1 MFMTDNNRRLI
12 QKITAIICLFCLT
25 AAVLIAWLNPAKGY
39 ELNIYEST
47 PILVWI
53 LITLAILGG
62 IVIIILGMV
71 TRDNE
76 SINYWILGLAILII
90 SRFSI
95 LYIPYIRDYVTW
107 SGDNIRYWGL
117 IKDIVLTGHFS
128 SDNFYPITHI
138 AISNVILIT
147 KMPLAIVANLST
159 AFISM
164 LFVLST
170 YLFVGAITRNK
181 RLQIISL
188 VISGS
193 VMLLESYNVILA
205 PNGWSIIFMP
215 LLFYL
220 YLNQTTRKF
229 RVLFVILLLVYPFFH
244 PLSSFMLI
252 IMLIILGIM
261 NWIVPHFLKK
271 YLLIT
276 TPPLMIYAVIE
287 FTIFILWIIP
297 QQLFNSNI
305 EIIWQQ
311 ITSGVGSGK
320 LAELGE
326 NLNKLNIH
334 GIDFYVLLLK
344 MFGADIILIILSI
357 IGIICL
363 LIIGIKKRRFGN
375 NSQELLPFACVFCV
389 CGIFYLAYLLG
400 LPGTSSLGQ
409 GQMDRRFLGYAEI
422 LIPLFAAFPIYIL
435 LESINFRRLA
445 YFAVFCLIG
454 MSSILSIVALY
465 NSPIIE
471 QPNAQVTLMDM
482 TGTQWFINAKD
493 DSVNCTYISSSP
505 VDYAYAILG
514 TTETENWI
522 NIYGGVSQLPD
533 HFGYDEQSSLGTQYI
548 SDQYM
553 VINQSDKIVY
563 STVWKTVGRFNT
575 VDFEKLRSDFDVN
588 KLYSNSEMD
597 IYYIYAH
604 SSIE

>member
-1 MFMTDNNRRLI
+1 MMDNYRRYI
-12 QKITAIICLFCLT
+12 QKIIGIICFSSLS
-25 AAVLIAWLNPAKGY
+25 AAVLIAWLNPARGY

-47 PILVWI
+47 PIFVWI
-53 LITLAILGG
+53 FVTLAILGG
-62 IVIIILGMV
+62 IVIIILALTMRG
-71 TRDNE
+71 E
-76 SINYWILGLAILII
+76 SKNYWILGSAILII

-117 IKDIVLTGHFS
+117 IKDIVLTGQFS
-128 SDNFYPITHI
+128 SNNFYPITHI
-138 AISNVILIT
+138 VISDVILIT
-147 KMPLAIVANLST
+147 RMPLAIGANLST

-164 LFVLST
+164 LFVLSI
-170 YLFVGAITRNK
+170 YLFVGAITRDK
-181 RLQIISL
+181 HIQIISL

-205 PNGWSIIFMP
+205 PNGWSILFLP

-220 YLNQTTRKF
+220 YLNHTKHNY

-252 IMLIILGIM
+252 IMLIILEIM
-261 NWIVPHFLKK
+261 KWIVPHFLVKNR
-271 YLLIT
+271 LVSS
-276 TPPLMIYAVIE
+276 PPFIAYAVIE
-287 FTIFILWIIP
+287 FTIFILWVIP
-297 QQLFNSNI
+297 QQRFNSNI

-334 GIDFYVLLLK
+334 GTDFYVLLLK

-363 LIIGIKKRRFGN
+363 LLRIKKRHIGS

-400 LPGTSSLGQ
+400 LPGTSSLGE
-409 GQMDRRFLGYAEI
+409 GQMDRRFLGYVEI
-422 LIPLFAAFPIYIL
+422 LIPLFAAFPICVL
-435 LESINFRRLA
+435 LVSINFRRLA
-445 YFAVFCLIG
+445 FCAVFCLIG
-454 MSSILSIVALY
+454 ISSILSIISLY

-471 QPNAQVTLMDM
+471 QPNAQVTRMDM

-493 DSVNCTYISSSP
+493 KSVDCTYISSSP
-505 VDYAYAILG
+505 VDFAYAILG

-522 NIYGGVSQLPD
+522 NIYNDVSQLPD
-533 HFGYDEQSSLGTQYI
+533 HFGYDEQASLGTQFF

-563 STVWKTVGRFNT
+563 STVWKTVGRFNN

-597 IYYIYAH
+597 IYYIEAL
-604 SSIE
+604 SSIK